1 MIWKNIFI
9 LGLLPVAIADPDP
22 DPKKHKGGGHKGG
35 DEHHET
41 ALTTTP
47 IESSSI
53 SAPPLRNHST
63 SEPHTPFTGTAT
75 TTGALTAT
83 SIGTGIPSEGVAAGA
98 TSYPADGKLHH
109 AEPAPFD
116 PAGGV
121 GTNGSTPV
129 YNTKSDFDFE
139 SLALAL
145 YQEWLEYDLFQ
156 DGLRRFNE
164 SEFQAA
170 GLSSADR
177 ELIQFMAQQELG
189 HVTML
194 SNILG
199 EHAPQQCTYIYPYT
213 NVKEFIDF
221 CQKLTRFGEA
231 GVYGFLAHLDSREAA
246 TLLTQ
251 SITTEARQQLIFR
264 QFEGLFPMVEWFQ
277 LGIPQS
283 WAWTLLAP
291 FISTCPENQTR
302 LIWQNFPT
310 LLVVDQP
317 NPWNTGITAN
327 SPSGQNQSSGS
338 STATSSSQSSDSSTT
353 TSSSQASDSSESSE
367 PTQTPAPSQLSG
379 LNQTAGFIFNQSSG
393 ANDTVGPG
401 VSIPRTPKGSNS
413 TNSTS
418 NCGVTVSK
426 IRPLPLTFPG
436 RRVLLQWDAPG
447 RQVGP
452 NNSYITTTQTEAGS
466 ARYVIWVSQ
475 LNVTYTTLTIDNS
488 TNGTAITNST
498 GGRGHTIQP
507 DLETYQG
514 DPAINGTIFIAITDS
529 DPALSPFNLSL
540 INPHVVAGPALYQ
553 AGGTRFVTVD
563 ASGELVDT
571 HGDIDEHL
579 SNTSKSPPSKAAPV
593 PKATGHQSDSEV
605 VVDQPLPPF
614 LDTILL
620 SIPLTTLHLT
630 LSFLA
635 AHQYAETTDLPEL
648 FKNSLLTA
656 FPLLTLFVHL
666 AHGHIIP
673 FGKPRSKNEPSEP
686 SLFPLTADK
695 RNIAF
700 LRKLVFPP
708 ALRTYVFLPVAA
720 VLGAHLI
727 AITNGEPYYA
737 VMKKA
742 PAVGTIWIWC
752 ILELSFGAA
761 ALGAL
766 GPLIW
771 GVWWMDYGIF

>member
-1 MIWKNIFI
+1 
-9 LGLLPVAIADPDP
+9 
-22 DPKKHKGGGHKGG
+22 
-35 DEHHET
+35 
-41 ALTTTP
+41 
-47 IESSSI
+47 
-53 SAPPLRNHST
+53 
-63 SEPHTPFTGTAT
+63 
-75 TTGALTAT
+75 
-83 SIGTGIPSEGVAAGA
+83 
-98 TSYPADGKLHH
+98 
-109 AEPAPFD
+109 
-116 PAGGV
+116 
-121 GTNGSTPV
+121 
-129 YNTKSDFDFE
+129 
-139 SLALAL
+139 
-145 YQEWLEYDLFQ
+145 
-156 DGLRRFNE
+156 
-164 SEFQAA
+164 
-170 GLSSADR
+170 
-177 ELIQFMAQQELG
+177 MAQQELG

-310 LLVVDQP
+310 LLVVNQP

-327 SPSGQNQSSGS
+327 SPSGQNQSFGS
-338 STATSSSQSSDSSTT
+338 STATSSSQSSDSSTA
-353 TSSSQASDSSESSE
+353 TSSSQTTDSSESSE
-367 PTQTPAPSQLSG
+367 PTQTPASSQLSG

-452 NNSYITTTQTEAGS
+452 NNSYIATTQTEAGS

-553 AGGTRFVTVD
+553 AG
-563 ASGELVDT
+563 
-571 HGDIDEHL
+571 
-579 SNTSKSPPSKAAPV
+579 
-593 PKATGHQSDSEV
+593 
-605 VVDQPLPPF
+605 
-614 LDTILL
+614 
-620 SIPLTTLHLT
+620 
-630 LSFLA
+630 
-635 AHQYAETTDLPEL
+635 
-648 FKNSLLTA
+648 
-656 FPLLTLFVHL
+656 
-666 AHGHIIP
+666 
-673 FGKPRSKNEPSEP
+673 
-686 SLFPLTADK
+686 
-695 RNIAF
+695 
-700 LRKLVFPP
+700 
-708 ALRTYVFLPVAA
+708 
-720 VLGAHLI
+720 
-727 AITNGEPYYA
+727 
-737 VMKKA
+737 
-742 PAVGTIWIWC
+742 
-752 ILELSFGAA
+752 
-761 ALGAL
+761 
-766 GPLIW
+766 
-771 GVWWMDYGIF
+771 